1 MTSQID
7 LPLSITNEIVKNI
20 LDSDILLS
28 KNTKLAFS
36 RIGGVFILYI
46 SHIAQEITKSKGR
59 TKITVNDIKEALS
72 KAGFNDFLPK
82 LNAFVEEYEKKV
94 DNIEDNE
101 LDNNDDTI
109 ILNDT
114 GFYWLRLVSNPFNW
128 AIDPSS

>member
-7 LPLSITNEIVKNI
+7 LPLSITNEIVKSI

-59 TKITVNDIKEALS
+59 SKITVNDIKEALS

-82 LNAFVEEYEKKV
+82 LNTFVEEYEKKV
-94 DNIEDNE
+94 DINEENEDVDVDKDNE
-101 LDNNDDTI
+101 NEIEKELK
-109 ILNDT
+109 
-114 GFYWLRLVSNPFNW
+114 
-128 AIDPSS
+128 